1 MDDATTPNAAGS
13 YRVLARKYRPS
24 TFADLIGQDAMVRTI
39 SNAFESGRIPQAWVL
54 TGVRGVGK
62 TTTARILARALNYEL
77 PDGSITGPTI
87 DMPTLGVHCQAIM
100 ESRHLDVIE
109 MDAASHNG
117 VEDVRAINEAI
128 RYAPVSARYKVYIL
142 DEVHMLSGAAF
153 NALLKTLEEPPAHA
167 KFVFATT
174 EIRKVPITVLSRC
187 QRFDLR
193 RVDAALL
200 VKHLQGIAE
209 KEAITTEPE
218 ALGLI
223 ARAAEGSVRDALSL
237 LDQAIAHAAGPVR
250 AEDVRGMLGLA
261 DRTKIIDLFEAL
273 MRADLPRA
281 LQEVRE
287 QYDAGADPAM
297 VLGDLAEFTHFV
309 TRVKIVPALAD
320 DVSLT
325 EAERTRGRVFAAKLS
340 MRVLARTWQM
350 LLKGIEEVAAAGRP
364 LAAAEMVL
372 VRIAYAADLPTPDEV
387 IRSLGDGARGNGAS
401 AAAPGGPPSPQTEMS
416 ARAEAP
422 RAPDM
427 PRGGPRAAL
436 ATAPAELPATRA
448 GGARRRGQCRR
459 AGAAKLR
466 GARRARRRKARPRA
480 QERARARRAAGA
492 VRGRPARIQSRTE
505 RAEVAHWRAVE
516 KTCRLDRAALD
527 GDRVRRA
534 RPAEPLYASADAQ
547 SRAERR
553 RARRPVGAGGADP
566 ISRRRDRRCANAGR
580 HGRGGGCRSRRGG
593 GDPRTRNDDDE
604 RQPLPASCARRPP
617 PLAGEESAQRAGDNA
632 KAGQERHGARPNVEV
647 IPIARISVS
656 DGEHPTKDQARAN
669 GTAPQKQADRY
680 RGNSKRRSNKNKE
693 TEKWLGGPVDGLA
706 CFFLALFS
714 SPIFLVPGFP
724 AFGCCGRDAYPNH
737 VVPLDVW
744 MRFDH
749 AHAVMDQQRKKDRDA
764 HRHYELTRQDHR
776 ICPNDLRILSYKI
789 KGCNI

>member
-1 MDDATTPNAAGS
+1 MTDATTTGGSS

-77 PDGSITGPTI
+77 PDGSIAGPTI
-87 DMPTLGVHCQAIM
+87 AMPVVGVHCQAIM

-153 NALLKTLEEPPAHA
+153 NALLKTLEEPPPHA

-209 KEAITTEPE
+209 KEAITAEPE

-223 ARAAEGSVRDALSL
+223 VRAAEGSVRDALSL
-237 LDQAIAHAAGPVR
+237 LDQAIAHAGAGPGAGNATNMAGPVR
-250 AEDVRGMLGLA
+250 AEDVRQMLGLA
-261 DRTKIIDLFEAL
+261 DRSKIIDLFEAL
-273 MRADLPRA
+273 MRADLSRA
-281 LQEVRE
+281 LAEVRE

-325 EAERTRGRVFAAKLS
+325 EAERTRGRAFAAKLS
-340 MRVLARTWQM
+340 MRVLARAWQM

-387 IRSLGDGARGNGAS
+387 IRSLGDGARANGAASGATPS
-401 AAAPGGPPSPQTEMS
+401 ARPDMPTRTG
-416 ARAEAP
+416 ARAE
-422 RAPDM
+422 M

-436 ATAPAELPATRA
+436 AAAPVERAPPERLPPSEDAAAPARALQSFEDLVVLAAEKRDIGIKSALERDVRLVRFEVGRLEFSLEPSAQKSLTGELSKKLTDWTGRRWMVIVSAEPGQPSLYAQAQMRKAELKDGVRADPLVQAVLTRFPGAEIVDVRAAADASGNGAPEELPF
-448 GGARRRGQCRR
+448 GSD
-459 AGAAKLR
+459 
-466 GARRARRRKARPRA
+466 
-480 QERARARRAAGA
+480 E
-492 VRGRPARIQSRTE
+492 
-505 RAEVAHWRAVE
+505 
-516 KTCRLDRAALD
+516 
-527 GDRVRRA
+527 
-534 RPAEPLYASADAQ
+534 
-547 SRAERR
+547 
-553 RARRPVGAGGADP
+553 
-566 ISRRRDRRCANAGR
+566 
-580 HGRGGGCRSRRGG
+580 G
-593 GDPRTRNDDDE
+593 GDSP
-604 RQPLPASCARRPP
+604 
-617 PLAGEESAQRAGDNA
+617 GEE
-632 KAGQERHGARPNVEV
+632 P
-647 IPIARISVS
+647 
-656 DGEHPTKDQARAN
+656 
-669 GTAPQKQADRY
+669 
-680 RGNSKRRSNKNKE
+680 
-693 TEKWLGGPVDGLA
+693 
-706 CFFLALFS
+706 
-714 SPIFLVPGFP
+714 
-724 AFGCCGRDAYPNH
+724 
-737 VVPLDVW
+737 
-744 MRFDH
+744 
-749 AHAVMDQQRKKDRDA
+749 
-764 HRHYELTRQDHR
+764 
-776 ICPNDLRILSYKI
+776 
-789 KGCNI
+789 